1 MRTLGPLWAL
11 ALTVDRNLLL
21 ATLVANAALALGA
34 VLLLFRDRRGLDR
47 ALIGLGLFFVISV
60 VSVVALYVFARTP
73 VREVQFFALD

>member
-11 ALTVDRNLLL
+11 ALTIDRNLLL
-21 ATLVANAALALGA
+21 AVLAANAALALGA
-34 VLLLFRDRRGLDR
+34 VLLMFRDRRGLDR

-60 VSVVALYVFARTP
+60 VSVILLYAFARTP

>member
-21 ATLVANAALALGA
+21 ATLAANAALALGA

>member
-1 MRTLGPLWAL
+1 VRTLGPLWAL

-47 ALIGLGLFFVISV
+47 ALIGLGLDFVISV

>member
-1 MRTLGPLWAL
+1 VRTLGPLWAL